1 MKKIAIFVA
10 LAVAAALGSSLFPA
24 SDVAKLEPVEVI
36 RIQMDRGQ
44 ILVETDTGQFG
55 RGADLQRAFE
65 DLKNRAS
72 GDVFLDTADYVIL
85 TEGSRGQIAGLLDF
99 LRPACKVCLEQGTAD
114 LQKVAGFLDTHKP
127 ELTIMDCQGGQVDL
141 PALVTKEG
149 RMELVP

>member
-1 MKKIAIFVA
+1 MKRIAI
-10 LAVAAALGSSLFPA
+10 LAVIAVTAVLGSSLFPA

-44 ILVETDTGQFG
+44 ILVETDTGQLG
-55 RGADLQRAFE
+55 RGADLQRAFA

-72 GDVFLDTADYVIL
+72 GDIFLDTAEYVIL
-85 TEGSRGQIAGLLDF
+85 TEDSRGEIVGLLDY
-99 LRPACKVCLEQGTAD
+99 LRPACRVCLEWGRAD
-114 LQKVAGFLDTHKP
+114 LQQVAAFLDIHEP
-127 ELTIMDCQGGQVDL
+127 ELTIMDCQGGQMDL